1 MDNNDKKKAIAAAM
15 AQIEKNYGK
24 GAVMRLGDRAQMRVD
39 ALSTGI
45 MAVDIASGIG
55 GVPRGRI
62 IEIYGPES
70 CVSMFLKN
78 SWHF

>member
-70 CVSMFLKN
+70 SGTI
-78 SWHF
+78 HFAYIIV